1 MSADRQEATK
11 DAFHRGKFWL
21 VQPARGA
28 HRAGLDAMLLAA
40 AVPTDFSGTVADF
53 GAGAGAAGLAVIA
66 RCPQAHTLLVERSL
80 EMAGFARAGLSLEE
94 NGELARRAAVIEADI
109 AAPAAERSAAGLT
122 DNCADFII
130 MNPPFN
136 EEGDRAT
143 PDTLKR
149 QAHVMEGEL
158 WERWLRTAA
167 SLAKPKAGIALI
179 GRPASLPEILPALK
193 GRFGAA
199 QMISVHPR
207 DDRAAI
213 RIIIRAWYGARGKL
227 SIVPPLVIHGPS
239 GNRFTARTDDLCNG
253 AASLFGD

>member
-1 MSADRQEATK
+1 MNADKPEQTI

-40 AVPTDFSGTVADF
+40 AVPGNFSGVVADF

-66 RCPQAHTLLVERSL
+66 RCAKARALLVERSP
-80 EMAGFARAGLSLEE
+80 EMAEFARSGLTLEQNAAIAGRASVVE
-94 NGELARRAAVIEADI
+94 ADVTSPAAV
-109 AAPAAERSAAGLT
+109 RVVAGLT

-136 EEGDRAT
+136 EEGDRAA
-143 PDTLKR
+143 PDALKR
-149 QAHVMEGEL
+149 QAHVMDTEL

-167 SLAKPKAGIALI
+167 ALAGPKAGLALI
-179 GRPASLPEILPALK
+179 ARPVSLPEILPALK

-207 DDRAAI
+207 EDRAAI
-213 RIIIRAWYGARGKL
+213 RIVIRAWYGARGKL
-227 SIVPPLVIHGPS
+227 SVAPPLVVHGPS
-239 GNRFTARTDDLCNG
+239 GNRFTARADDLCNG

>member
-1 MSADRQEATK
+1 MSADSQETTR

-53 GAGAGAAGLAVIA
+53 GAGAGAAGLAVIS
-66 RCPQAHTLLVERSL
+66 RCPQAHALLIERSP
-80 EMAGFARAGLSLEE
+80 EMAGFARAGLSLDE
-94 NGELARRAAVIEADI
+94 NGELSRRATVIEADL

-136 EEGDRAT
+136 DEKDRAT
-143 PDTLKR
+143 TGALKR
-149 QAHVMEGEL
+149 QAHVMESEL

-167 SLAKPKAGIALI
+167 SLAKPKAGLALI
-179 GRPASLPEILPALK
+179 ARPASLPEILPALK

>member
-1 MSADRQEATK
+1 MNADRPETTI

-40 AVPTDFSGTVADF
+40 AVPGDFPGVVADF
-53 GAGAGAAGLAVIA
+53 GAGAGAAGLAVVA
-66 RCPQAHTLLVERSL
+66 RCAKARTLLVERSP
-80 EMAGFARAGLSLEE
+80 EMVEYARSGLALEE
-94 NGELARRAAVIEADI
+94 NVAIADRASVIEADVT
-109 AAPAAERSAAGLT
+109 APAAGRMAAGLS

-136 EEGDRAT
+136 DESDRAT
-143 PDTLKR
+143 TGALKR
-149 QAHVMEGEL
+149 QAHVMDTEL

-167 SLAKPKAGIALI
+167 ALARPKAGLALI
-179 GRPASLPEILPALK
+179 ARPASLPEILPALK

-199 QMISVHPR
+199 QLISVHPR
-207 DDRAAI
+207 EDRAAI
-213 RIIIRAWYGARGKL
+213 RVIVRAWYGARGKL
-227 SIVPPLVIHGPS
+227 SVVPPLVVHGPS